1 MADLFANVAVENR
14 IFAAL
19 RKSLLLL
26 ALLALPVA
34 LLLLAGSAF
43 AAEATSLSAA
53 RPHAVATDRA
63 DARAASIR
71 IVVPARDIM
80 RGEVIG
86 ESDLTF
92 AEVNGTALA
101 PSTVTK
107 FETVTGLQS
116 RRMLRAGES
125 LRAEDLRRPVVV
137 TKGQTVTM
145 TFSAPGVELSAMG
158 RAMSEGGVGDTVTV
172 QNPVSFRM
180 VSATVTGAGTVRAE
194 LAMPI
199 ATARK

>member
-1 MADLFANVAVENR
+1 MTDRTALFAAETGSL
-14 IFAAL
+14 AL
-19 RKSLLLL
+19 TRRLLLVL
-26 ALLALPVA
+26 ALLAAPPA
-34 LLLLAGSAF
+34 LLMLAGSAF
-43 AAEATSLSAA
+43 AATSSMVA

-63 DARAASIR
+63 DAPVLR
-71 IVVPARDIM
+71 IVVPTRDIN

-92 AEVNGTALA
+92 AEVTGTALA
-101 PSTVTK
+101 PSTATK
-107 FETVTGLQS
+107 FETLAGMQT
-116 RRMLRAGES
+116 RRLLRAGDAV
-125 LRAEDLRRPVVV
+125 RAEDVRRPVVV

-145 TFSAPGVELSAMG
+145 TFQAPGVALSAMG

-194 LAMPI
+194 MASPFTT
-199 ATARK
+199 TARK